1 MSKSR
6 LRMLIALPAIA
17 LCLTAFTVTAK
28 AGIDS
33 YEIYLN
39 NKLLLRQVVGQSFN
53 LQNLQLNQSNSND
66 QLVIHY
72 TQCHAAGGIGKER
85 SITLKDGNGK
95 IIKEWKF
102 ADATGSNT
110 GMVIPV
116 KELLQLSKDHGNEP
130 LSFYYNAQGHS
141 EGRALASFQVG
152 GKTTASLIK

>member
-1 MSKSR
+1 
-6 LRMLIALPAIA
+6 MLIALPAIA
-17 LCLTAFTVTAK
+17 LCLTAFTMTAK

-39 NKLLLRQVVGQSFN
+39 NKLLLRQVVSKSFT

-72 TQCHAAGGIGKER
+72 TQCHGVIGKER
-85 SITLKDGNGK
+85 SITLKDGKGK
-95 IIKEWKF
+95 VIKEWKF
-102 ADATGSNT
+102 ANATSSNA

-130 LSFYYNAQGHS
+130 LSFYYNAQGYP
-141 EGRALASFQVG
+141 EGQPLASFRVTSAIG
-152 GKTTASLIK
+152 VSAS